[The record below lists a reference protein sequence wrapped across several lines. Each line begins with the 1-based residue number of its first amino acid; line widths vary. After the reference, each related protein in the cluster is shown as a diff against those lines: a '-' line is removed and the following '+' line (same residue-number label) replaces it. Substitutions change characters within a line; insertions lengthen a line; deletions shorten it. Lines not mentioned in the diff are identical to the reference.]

1 MTTSVLQGL
10 LAREQPPRLLH
21 VLPEE
26 VFTAARIPGSLNAC
40 VYETAF
46 GEKVAM
52 LVPDKSV
59 PVVVYGSGSD
69 SCEAPMAADALRTAG
84 YAEVSVYEEGLEGW
98 RAAGLALEGS
108 GMLPSR
114 QRPADGRYLVETGAS
129 VVRWT
134 GRNLFNHHSGT
145 VGLAGG
151 ELKVRDGMLVSASFF
166 VAMDTIA
173 CEDIADS
180 ALNRM
185 LIAHL
190 ASADF
195 FDVANF
201 PLASFI
207 VTSCTALHGAPEG
220 RENFR
225 LRGALT
231 VRGIIQSVE
240 FPAVIAVDGEGRLS
254 GQACLDVDRTDFGSI
269 YGSGRFFRFLGRHV
283 VNDAIHLH
291 LKIRAARRDP

>member
-1 MTTSVLQGL
+1 MTTSALQSL

-26 VFTAARIPGSLNAC
+26 VFAAARIPGSVNAC

-46 GEKVAM
+46 GQKVAA

-69 SCEAPMAADALRTAG
+69 SCEASVAADALRAAG
-84 YAEVSVYEEGLEGW
+84 YAAVTVYEEGLEGW
-98 RAAGLALEGS
+98 RAAGLALEGT
-108 GMLPSR
+108 GVLPSG
-114 QRPADGRYLVETGAS
+114 QRPADGRYLVETAAS

-151 ELKVRDGMLVSASFF
+151 ELEVHDGTLVSASFS

-185 LIAHL
+185 LIAHF

-195 FDVANF
+195 FDVTNF
-201 PLASFI
+201 PVATFTA
-207 VTSCTALHGAPEG
+207 TSCTALPEAPEG
-220 RENFR
+220 RENFC
-225 LRGALT
+225 LQGALT
-231 VRGIIQSVE
+231 VRGVTQFTE

-283 VNDAIHLH
+283 VNDTIHLH
-291 LKIRAARRDP
+291 LKIHAARQDP